1 MRNSSVTVAA
11 RRALSGIFGTVTRT
25 VALGSIRGG
34 IRIARARVIPHR
46 SSYYQADV
54 LPVLP
59 ELVNVCHSGLLAI
72 VSCFQSTLDTRT
84 NPRPAGDPPGV
95 QPGD

>member
-1 MRNSSVTVAA
+1 
-11 RRALSGIFGTVTRT
+11 
-25 VALGSIRGG
+25 
-34 IRIARARVIPHR
+34 
-46 SSYYQADV
+46 
-54 LPVLP
+54 VLP